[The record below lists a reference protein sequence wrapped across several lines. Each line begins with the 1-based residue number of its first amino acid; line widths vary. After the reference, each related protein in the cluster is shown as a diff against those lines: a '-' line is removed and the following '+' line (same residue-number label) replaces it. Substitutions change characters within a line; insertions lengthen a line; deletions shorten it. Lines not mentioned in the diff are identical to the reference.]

1 MSNQKR
7 QRLAA
12 EAARILATEHQHS
25 YRLAKEKAAARLG
38 APASR
43 AILPSN
49 AEIER
54 ELRTY
59 QALYGGTERQEH
71 LRRLRQ
77 TALRVMAFFQ
87 AFEPRLV
94 GSVLEGTADADSRIS
109 LHVFSEDPDALPRFA
124 MERHL
129 EYHQEQRRVRWHD
142 SDYRTLDLL
151 VLEVDGVE
159 VELCLLARVDRRQ
172 APPSPIDGR
181 PQRRASAARVRAL
194 INAEASELS
203 TR

>member
-12 EAARILATEHQHS
+12 EAARILVTERQRS

-38 APASR
+38 ASANR

-59 QALYGGTERQEH
+59 QSLYGGAERREQLH
-71 LRRLRQ
+71 RLRR
-77 TALRVMAFFQ
+77 TALRAMAFFDL
-87 AFEPRLV
+87 FEPRLV
-94 GSVLEGTADADSRIS
+94 GPVLEGTADADSRIS

-124 MERHL
+124 MEHHL
-129 EYHQEQRRVRWHD
+129 EYRQEQRRVRWHD
-142 SDYRTLDLL
+142 SGYRTLDLL
-151 VLEVDGVE
+151 VLEIDGAE
-159 VELCLLARVDRRQ
+159 VELCLLAGIDRRQ

-181 PQRRASAARVRAL
+181 PQRRASAAQVR
-194 INAEASELS
+194 ELVD
-203 TR
+203 TGAIRWPGP